1 MAGQARPFRIGL
13 FSPFIG
19 HIYHRAGRDGRIGAN
34 PSVVTGWVQ
43 HGGLPYRSEGPLES
57 FQDFAPTSTISLHRA
72 ILRRTRRTS
81 IKNYELASL
90 PSAAN
95 VALSGGGRLTRQC
108 ALSLLPRFRCRAWAT
123 TAGAIP
129 RTLAT
134 HSIVGVCLRGW
145 YSRRTIRDRT
155 GEIRGVGVSAEN
167 SARVSSAVPCRR
179 HCATGGRSRTN
190 FDCSS

>member
-19 HIYHRAGRDGRIGAN
+19 HIYHRSCRDGRLRTN
-34 PSVVTGWVQ
+34 PSVVTDGFHLVEDCPRGRSGHLKASKTLAQ
-43 HGGLPYRSEGPLES
+43 LPQFRFIGLYSEDKAN
-57 FQDFAPTSTISLHRA
+57 FDQ
-72 ILRRTRRTS
+72 
-81 IKNYELASL
+81 NYELASL

-95 VALSGGGRLTRQC
+95 VALSDAGRLTRQC

-129 RTLAT
+129 RTIAT

-155 GEIRGVGVSAEN
+155 GEVRGVGVSVED

-179 HCATGGRSRTN
+179 HCAASGRSRTN